1 MSCIVDYKTEAIINY
16 LSDSISFKIS
26 EIVKIYASSAMTG
39 ISDGRKTLDKIF
51 LKIRTETQSLTVM
64 PKLQHTSK
72 MKALKEDG
80 IMQRI

>member
-51 LKIRTETQSLTVM
+51 
-64 PKLQHTSK
+64 
-72 MKALKEDG
+72 
-80 IMQRI
+80 